1 VLPTQTLN
9 PLIINQ
15 FLELHES
22 LLRRR
27 FAEPKMSPK
36 SAGGRPRV
44 GPLWVLVA
52 LCFFSRMEGIP
63 WRQLPAKLSSCHFLM
78 ENGYLSHIPSWQKFH
93 QVWNLQVNQRSLE
106 NLISSIGNEIAKPTA
121 TAVAVDS
128 SGFQFFE
135 GSTWRYL
142 KWAAGQLKKTSTMFR
157 KIHIA
162 VEVSSR
168 AIVAICPSKSKD
180 HDAVIFARI
189 WRRLSKRLLSKIR
202 RFYAD
207 KAYWSENILG
217 LIAQNG
223 ITPVIPPKKNSVDH
237 GTSDPMDLIVRARNN
252 YPGLYRINHKP
263 QLRSTVEHTF
273 GNVTQ
278 AMPRITDRKA
288 VSRAKALL
296 TPFLWY
302 NHSLLVQSLEVKK
315 MSF

>member
-1 VLPTQTLN
+1 MRPTQTLN

-27 FAEPKMSPK
+27 FAEAKLPTQT
-36 SAGGRPRV
+36 AGGRPRV
-44 GPLWVLVA
+44 GALWVLIA

-63 WRQLPAKLSSCHFLM
+63 WRQLPMKLSSCHFLV

-93 QVWNLQVNQRSLE
+93 QVWNLQVSQRSLE
-106 NLISSIGNEIAKPTA
+106 NLISSIGNEIAKPIA

-142 KWAAGQLKKTSTMFR
+142 KWAAGQLKKTSVMFR

-168 AIVAICPSKSKD
+168 TIVAICPSRSKD
-180 HDAVIFARI
+180 HDVVIFARV
-189 WRRLSKRLLSKIR
+189 WRRLSKRLLRKIQR
-202 RFYAD
+202 LYAD

-217 LIAQNG
+217 LITQNG
-223 ITPVIPPKKNSVDH
+223 ITPVIPPKSNSVDH
-237 GTSDPMDLIVRARNN
+237 GTSSPMDLIVRAHNQ
-252 YPGLYRINHKP
+252 YPGLYKKNHKP
-263 QLRSTVEHTF
+263 ELRSTVEHTF
-273 GNVTQ
+273 GNVKQ
-278 AMPRITDRKA
+278 QRPRFMDRKP
-288 VSRAKALL
+288 VNRAKALL

-302 NHSLLVQSLEVKK
+302 NHKIMIRRLGKVI
-315 MSF
+315 